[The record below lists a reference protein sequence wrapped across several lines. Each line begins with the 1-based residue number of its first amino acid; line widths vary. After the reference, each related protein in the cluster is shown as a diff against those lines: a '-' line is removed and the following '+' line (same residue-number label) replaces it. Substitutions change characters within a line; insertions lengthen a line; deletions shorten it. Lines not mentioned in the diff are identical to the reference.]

1 MPINANPIEDRP
13 LRLAYIGVGGI
24 AAQHLRTLEK
34 VREAVGGVDFV
45 CGADINPK
53 ALALAKENHALKHA
67 YEGPDAWRDMLEKHA
82 GELDACVVCTPNDL
96 HSEMTVGCLEA
107 GLHTMVEKPMAR
119 TVAEGEAML
128 AAATEAK
135 RELVIG
141 FQWRYHAE
149 SRYIKRQVDDGVL
162 GDIVYTRVQALRRR
176 GIPNWGT
183 FGDKSKNGGGP
194 MIDMGVHLLELAVYL
209 MGTHIPKPVAVSGQT
224 WTYLGDKP
232 DETENMWPNWDHTV
246 YTVEDLAVGHVRFA
260 NGSSLVIESSY
271 AAHIP
276 DETNDVQL
284 MGTKGGAVWSKG
296 EVYTDRNGFMQN
308 LKPAYLRKTDIWQE
322 KLKHFIGVARGER
335 ENISS
340 GAEGLAVQ
348 KILNGVYRAAEA
360 GREVTFE

>member
-1 MPINANPIEDRP
+1 MPITAKKIKGRP

-24 AAQHLRTLEK
+24 AAQHLRALEK
-34 VREAVGGVDFV
+34 VKQKAGGVDFIA
-45 CGADINPK
+45 GADINPK
-53 ALALAKENHALKHA
+53 ALDLAVDNHGLQNRYEDWREMLKTHA
-67 YEGPDAWRDMLEKHA
+67 D
-82 GELDACVVCTPNDL
+82 ELDACVVCTPNAL
-96 HSEMTVGCLEA
+96 HSEMTIGCLEA

-119 TVAEGEAML
+119 TVAEAEAML
-128 AAATEAK
+128 AAATKAK

-149 SRYIKRQVDDGVL
+149 SRFIKKQVEAGML

-183 FGDKSKNGGGP
+183 FGDKAKNGGGP
-194 MIDMGVHLLELAVYL
+194 MIDMGVHLLELAVFL
-209 MGTHIPKPVAVSGQT
+209 MGRVPEPVAVTGQT
-224 WTYLGDKP
+224 WTYLGNKP
-232 DETENMWPNWDHTV
+232 DQTENMWPNWDHKV
-246 YTVEDLAVGHVRFA
+246 YTVEDLAVGHVKFA
-260 NGSSLVIESSY
+260 NGSSLVIEASF

-276 DETNDVQL
+276 DSHNDVQL

-296 EVYTDRNGFMQN
+296 EVYTDLNGFMQN
-308 LKPAYLRKTDIWQE
+308 LKPAYMDKTDIWNE
-322 KLKHFIGVARGER
+322 KVLHFLQVARGER

-360 GREVTFE
+360 GCEVTFE